1 MAMTVATR
9 NGEAKLQVFLGKL
22 AVLVLVGGL
31 AASSTAVSAQTQYGP
46 TTSAVHAASP
56 TVVSAAGEITSVV
69 AAYRALL
76 GDPNNGGAPVAH
88 ATGRREINWDG
99 VPDDLAAPN
108 FLPG

>member
-1 MAMTVATR
+1 MAMTVATP
-9 NGEAKLQVFLGKL
+9 NGEAKLQGFLGKL
-22 AVLVLVGGL
+22 AMLLLVSGL
-31 AASSTAVSAQTQYGP
+31 AACSTGVWAERRYGR
-46 TTSAVHAASP
+46 TTAGIHAASP

-99 VPDDLAAPN
+99 VPDDL
-108 FLPG
+108 